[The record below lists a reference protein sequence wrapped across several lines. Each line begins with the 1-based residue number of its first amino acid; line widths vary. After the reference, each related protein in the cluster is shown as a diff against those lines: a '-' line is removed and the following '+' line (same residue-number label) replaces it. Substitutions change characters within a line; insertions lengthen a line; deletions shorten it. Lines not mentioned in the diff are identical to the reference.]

1 MENKITQQSN
11 YELKFL
17 ISGTRLFVGKSAQ
30 ESGFSLSKREMLV
43 DTVEFMNIVDGRGQ
57 VNSLGILLGDMNIPE
72 GSLTG
77 ILAKDSIYRRVY
89 FQTTSNLKIN

>member
-1 MENKITQQSN
+1 
-11 YELKFL
+11 
-17 ISGTRLFVGKSAQ
+17 
-30 ESGFSLSKREMLV
+30 MLV

>member
-1 MENKITQQSN
+1 
-11 YELKFL
+11 
-17 ISGTRLFVGKSAQ
+17 
-30 ESGFSLSKREMLV
+30 
-43 DTVEFMNIVDGRGQ
+43 MNIVDGRGQ